1 MLFLNI
7 LQPNTISVLLLTP
20 QLATLSK
27 DYEKDLYLR
36 PNQQKSV
43 LSGLKPV
50 WRGGASYS
58 INYL

>member
-7 LQPNTISVLLLTP
+7 LQPNTISVLSLTP

-50 WRGGASYS
+50 WRGGAS
-58 INYL
+58 